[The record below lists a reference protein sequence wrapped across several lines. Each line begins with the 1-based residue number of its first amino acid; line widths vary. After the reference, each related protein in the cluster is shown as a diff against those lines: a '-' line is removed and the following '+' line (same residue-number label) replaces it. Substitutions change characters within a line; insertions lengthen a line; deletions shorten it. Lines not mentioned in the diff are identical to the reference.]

1 MNSDK
6 FKYKLFGRLKRRKRS
21 PLKSLYDFDKHKLKI
36 SIDINKKNYNI
47 LDIGSGSGENAIC
60 LSSKYPDARII
71 TCELYKDGNINLCK
85 KIINNKINNIRLFCG
100 NVFEFLDQINPIFI
114 FDEIWILFPDPWPK
128 KRHHK
133 RRLIN
138 NCFMNKITSFHK
150 NSGKLMLA
158 SDSQSYIQLI
168 FNIIHDSQ
176 HLYTWQNQGVEE
188 WDYGNLGL
196 CKTKFYEKAK
206 KSNRKSMFFKLHK
219 I

>member
-1 MNSDK
+1 MHSDK
-6 FKYKLFGRLKRRKRS
+6 FKYNLFGRFKGRKKTD
-21 PLKSLYDFDKHKLKI
+21 LNFLHGFNKYKLNI
-36 SIDINKKNYNI
+36 SRDIDKKNYNI

-60 LSSKYPDARII
+60 LSNKYPEARII
-71 TCELYKDGNINLCK
+71 TCELYKDGNINLYN

-100 NVFEFLDQINPIFI
+100 NVFEFLDQIKPIFI
-114 FDEIWILFPDPWPK
+114 FDEIWILFPDPWTK

-138 NCFMNKITSFHK
+138 NSFMNKITLFHK
-150 NSGKLMLA
+150 NSGRLMLA
-158 SDSQSYIQLI
+158 SDSQSYIQLFFKTI
-168 FNIIHDSQ
+168 YDSR
-176 HLYTWQNQGVEE
+176 HLYTWQNQRIEE
-188 WDYGNLGL
+188 WNYGNLAL